1 MMDIVRILPAIGGFP
16 SKIPTD
22 SVFDVVAIP
31 KEVFKNARQEWPT
44 KNAPIPGSVND
55 TVTMLVFMPRVDG
68 KTCPHCTLAVQAVCK
83 VRRQL
88 PGDVRLRIVV
98 INASDADDLPSA
110 SALGLDPKLDILC
123 SDSELKSFEA
133 IGLIDDVP
141 FLTDDG
147 RTFSTSFVKGEDHLR
162 KPVHAT
168 DVMHGVFIVTADGF
182 VSSIRRGF
190 MAFDEAEQLIEE
202 VKLAA
207 VSYAPSKAA
216 PPTASKATKL
226 LFERQTTRRKNFD
239 KQAN

>member
-1 MMDIVRILPAIGGFP
+1 
-16 SKIPTD
+16 
-22 SVFDVVAIP
+22 
-31 KEVFKNARQEWPT
+31 
-44 KNAPIPGSVND
+44 
-55 TVTMLVFMPRVDG
+55 
-68 KTCPHCTLAVQAVCK
+68 
-83 VRRQL
+83 
-88 PGDVRLRIVV
+88 
-98 INASDADDLPSA
+98 
-110 SALGLDPKLDILC
+110 
-123 SDSELKSFEA
+123 
-133 IGLIDDVP
+133 
-141 FLTDDG
+141 
-147 RTFSTSFVKGEDHLR
+147 VKGEDHLR